1 VEQWEGDGECVRGRC
16 FDLPVEDSD
25 HLRESIEE
33 LLELLCLD
41 LKARWQCCRN
51 LTLTLSFED
60 GSVAEKELH
69 FKEPTAS
76 WELMA
81 QRLMSYINGFMEI
94 APIDELSLVA
104 GNLCAESGTQM
115 SFLDGPQRSNEGFV
129 RAIEVLQQRYGR
141 DVMKKVVKR
150 RNGRLPE
157 ERFSFAACELDE

>member
-1 VEQWEGDGECVRGRC
+1 M
-16 FDLPVEDSD
+16 
-25 HLRESIEE
+25 
-33 LLELLCLD
+33 LCLD
-41 LKARWQCCRN
+41 LKAQWQCCRN

-81 QRLMSYINGFMEI
+81 QRLMSYINGFMEM

-141 DVMKKVVKR
+141 GVMKKVVKR